1 MIPKKIIYS
10 GRATIVF
17 WQDGTKTV
25 VKREKGAKDDKYQA
39 VCSALAIKT
48 YGTNSHFKKLIKEAE
63 KAKKIPKEPKEVCAI
78 DLPRI
83 TNKNRRMLETPER
96 PFEISASVDTIG
108 TIHWEPLLDLL

>member
-63 KAKKIPKEPKEVCAI
+63 KAKKIPKEP
-78 DLPRI
+78 RI
-83 TNKNRRMLETPER
+83 TNKNRIKLETTER

-108 TIHWEPLLDLL
+108 NINWESLLDLL